1 MEISIYSEKFWMFSY
16 YMFHN
21 VPNIIF
27 SCIEYFW
34 LYSTCILLFKR
45 VAHTFHDISY
55 DISKFWIIDHI
66 CTEIPADLDK
76 IWNLR
81 FYIKIWK
88 FSFCM
93 FQNVPIIIHR
103 KLLDVL
109 DYFLHLFWFP
119 NMLRHFFHDNLW
131 NIS

>member
-21 VPNIIF
+21 VPNIIL
-27 SCIEYFW
+27 SCIECFW
-34 LYSTCILLFKR
+34 LYSTFILLSKR
-45 VAHTFHDISY
+45 VAHTFHGISY
-55 DISKFWIIDHI
+55 GISKIWIIDHI

-88 FSFCM
+88 IFIFHVPKCAYNYSWKAFRCFGLFSTFIL
-93 FQNVPIIIHR
+93 VSGH
-103 KLLDVL
+103 VAT
-109 DYFLHLFWFP
+109 
-119 NMLRHFFHDNLW
+119 FFHDNLW